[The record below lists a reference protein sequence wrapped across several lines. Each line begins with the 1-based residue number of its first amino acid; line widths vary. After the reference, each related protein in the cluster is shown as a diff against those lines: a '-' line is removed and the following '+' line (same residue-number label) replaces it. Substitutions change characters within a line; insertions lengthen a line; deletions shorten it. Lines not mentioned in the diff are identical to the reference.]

1 MFNSI
6 AIPNTIEVLPINT
19 INPLIDKVKIKVC
32 YVQDEPN
39 RNMTILTEE
48 QAREVAKTLPGS
60 PIVAYYNETKEDFEE
75 HNEFITIKNNKIMFD
90 TNTIPYGFV
99 DVNAK
104 VWFEMYQDETV
115 QRKYL
120 CTEGYV
126 WSGQFPE
133 IKALFEEGRPHS
145 LEFDKPTFKGVWSKD
160 ENTNESFFII
170 NEAII
175 SKLCVMGE
183 DIEPCFEGASVT
195 AYSLEDNFKNTMFSF
210 IKEMKNILSEG
221 GTSMTDIP
229 ATKYAVEI
237 GDALW
242 SALYS
247 YLEEKYPE
255 NPENEYSMSKY
266 CIRGIYEEG
275 TQKFVILRDRA
286 DSKMYKVNF
295 TYTEE
300 GLTVEEN
307 FVEVEI
313 AFVEANGGAH
323 FTDDEIVA
331 YETTR
336 YAKKDDEEK
345 KDEEKEQEEE
355 KEEDEPT
362 DPEEKPEEEEKK
374 KEKTSY
380 SLDEIPEYVS
390 LKVDYD
396 NLLSKFSLLQSE
408 HEAVLAENSS
418 LSSYKK
424 EIEKTEKEAL
434 ILKFSM
440 LSDEDK
446 ADVVAKIDEYS
457 LDEIESILSVTCFRK
472 GVSFN
477 NVEEKGSMT
486 YNINVPTTSKENN
499 KPAWLQAVDNNMK

>member
-75 HNEFITIKNNKIMFD
+75 HNEFITIKNNKIMFG

-133 IKALFEEGRPHS
+133 IKALFEEGRPQS
-145 LEFDKPTFKGVWSKD
+145 LEFDKETFKGVWSKD

-195 AYSLEDNFKNTMFSF
+195 TYSLEDNFKNTMFSF
-210 IKEMKNILSEG
+210 IKEMKNILKEG

-229 ATKYAVEI
+229 VTKYAVEI
-237 GDALW
+237 GDTLW
-242 SALYS
+242 STLYGV
-247 YLEEKYPE
+247 LEEKYPE
-255 NPENEYSMSKY
+255 NPEAEYKSSKY
-266 CIRGIYEEG
+266 SIRGIYEEG
-275 TQKFVILRDRA
+275 TQKFAILKERA
-286 DSKMYKVNF
+286 NAKLYRVNF

-300 GLTVEEN
+300 ALTLDEE
-307 FVEVEI
+307 FVEIEV
-313 AFVEANGGAH
+313 AFVEKNGGSQ
-323 FTDDEIVA
+323 FDEDQIVA

-336 YAKKDDEEK
+336 YTK
-345 KDEEKEQEEE
+345 KDEKEE
-355 KEEDEPT
+355 KEEDKPV
-362 DPEEKPEEEEKK
+362 DPEEEEKEDDEEKNK

-380 SLDEIPEYVS
+380 VLDEVVEYVE
-390 LKVDYD
+390 LQAKYND
-396 NLLSKFSLLQSE
+396 LLSKFSLLQAE
-408 HEAVLAENSS
+408 HETVLAENSS

-424 EIEKTEKEAL
+424 GIEKTEKEAL

-457 LDEIESILSVTCFRK
+457 LSEIESILSVTCFRK

-477 NVEEKGSMT
+477 NVEEKGSVT
-486 YNINVPTTSKENN
+486 YNINVPTISKENN